1 MIEGLMYNYIQ
12 IDRFINEAKVQ
23 SRPENPF
30 FCILLFVASLFL
42 HLEAPRDLRLLRHSD
57 LYRKKF
63 VHLFFFSF
71 CSLLFCLLFVAMSE
85 QQEEDRH
92 GLGVGEQQQRKSS
105 STVFPPLKCSSLLLP
120 FSFLWSGWTVDP
132 FLPPAARADRSID
145 WPGAVSPPAL
155 PWRD

>member
-30 FCILLFVASLFL
+30 FCILLLFVASLFL

-63 VHLFFFSF
+63 VHLFFFF
-71 CSLLFCLLFVAMSE
+71 VLFVA
-85 QQEEDRH
+85 
-92 GLGVGEQQQRKSS
+92 
-105 STVFPPLKCSSLLLP
+105 
-120 FSFLWSGWTVDP
+120 FL
-132 FLPPAARADRSID
+132 FAFRRYE
-145 WPGAVSPPAL
+145 
-155 PWRD
+155 